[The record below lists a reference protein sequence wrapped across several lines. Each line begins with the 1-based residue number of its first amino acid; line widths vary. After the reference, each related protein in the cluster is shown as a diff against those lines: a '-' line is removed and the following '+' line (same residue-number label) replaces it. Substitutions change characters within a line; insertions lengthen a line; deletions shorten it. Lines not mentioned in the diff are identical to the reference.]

1 MCHGAPIWHPGPP
14 SAPWARRMVRV
25 ADSADSARW
34 RFCGRVG
41 QHSDHRVAAM
51 SALLGELPV
60 LMRHEHGSLQG
71 TSAVSWTATAA
82 AADSASSGVSWSPAP
97 LPATLPPDP
106 AVIAERHDACSLV
119 VGESGE
125 ARLHAGISGAVP
137 IYADLT
143 SNTTSAVHFCTH
155 VDPLARTSGTPLR
168 PDWDAWAHILAMGAP
183 LAGRTTFAGIRRLP
197 PWGRLTVPPG
207 GRPDLAEDGWPWLD
221 IDGGGEG
228 SLDAVRDALV
238 DTVGALAG
246 RGPLTSLLSGGWDS
260 RILTTLAANATAGE
274 QTAWTTS
281 SDTGMVLEELVAAQV
296 AERLGIRHRVIQPH
310 RSDFAADLDHFARS
324 VDYQTS
330 FHVWLVSLARTL
342 ADVKGIEGIEG
353 TVLDGLGG
361 GVFVGGAFPDD
372 DSSESLL
379 AKRFDRMARYLK
391 GAGQILHPR
400 VIEQIR
406 ERSRS
411 DFEPLATPLADHP
424 YGSTF
429 TAYLARTLP
438 GISLA
443 PFGLVARSAPI
454 ATPFLNDRVVRAA
467 LAIRPD
473 KHADGSLYAPLL
485 RPLAPELAE
494 LPTAADLTPARRAHR
509 RRVSSIEAAE
519 HFRSLLTREPIRR
532 LLAPGL
538 AEADL
543 SRWQSRLDNTG
554 FQHLIRGLATLALW
568 LERYDGLL
576 DDASTDT
583 LLESVG

>member
-1 MCHGAPIWHPGPP
+1 
-14 SAPWARRMVRV
+14 
-25 ADSADSARW
+25 
-34 RFCGRVG
+34 
-41 QHSDHRVAAM
+41 M

-60 LMRHEHGSLQG
+60 LARHEHGSLRG
-71 TSAVSWTATAA
+71 TSAVSWRPH
-82 AADSASSGVSWSPAP
+82 ASPEGHTGVSWSPAP

-106 AVIAERHDACSLV
+106 AAIAERHDACSLV
-119 VGESGE
+119 FGESGE

-143 SNTTSAVHFCTH
+143 NTTSAVHFSTH
-155 VDPLARTSGTPLR
+155 LDPLARTSGTPVR

-197 PWGRLTVPPG
+197 PWARLTVPPG
-207 GRPDLAEDGWPWLD
+207 GRPELAEDGWPWLD
-221 IDGGGEG
+221 IDGGGDG
-228 SLDAVRDALV
+228 SLDAVRDALAG
-238 DTVGALAG
+238 TVGALAG

-260 RILTTLAANATAGE
+260 RILTTLAANATDGE

-296 AERLGIRHRVIQPH
+296 ADRLGIRHRVVQPH
-310 RSDFAADLDHFARS
+310 RSEFAADLDHFARS

-330 FHVWLVSLARTL
+330 FHVWLVPLARTL
-342 ADVKGIEGIEG
+342 ADVEGIEGIEGIEG

-372 DSSESLL
+372 DSTQPPV

-391 GAGQILHPR
+391 GASQILHPR

-411 DFEPLATPLADHP
+411 DFEPLAAPLADHP

-429 TAYLARTLP
+429 TAYLTRTLP

-443 PFGLVARSAPI
+443 PFGLVARSAPV
-454 ATPFLNDRVVRAA
+454 ATPFLNDHVVRAA

-532 LLAPGL
+532 LLAPGF
-538 AEADL
+538 AEAGL